1 MNCFNCS
8 KYLQEAIDSVYAQT
22 YADWEIIFWDNAST
36 DNSAEIAKSYD
47 KKLRYFRGEKN
58 IPLGNA
64 RNLAIEMVRGEYVA
78 FLDCDDIWMPQKLE
92 KQVKLFETQSDVM
105 LVYSDSYLIDSEGNT
120 IRTAFETEE
129 PYKGQVFDELL
140 CRYNFIPLL
149 TAMIRKEVFDKVG
162 LFNPAYKMAEEY
174 DLFLRIAHLF
184 SIDYVESPMAKYR
197 IHDGNFSRNLDIGI
211 KEELEILNKWIRESS
226 ALTKED
232 VKKVKIKKVKRYA
245 ALYLYYF
252 VKYTHLPK
260 RFAKFY

>member
-8 KYLQEAIDSVYAQT
+8 KYLREAIDSVYAQT
-22 YADWEIIFWDNAST
+22 YSDWEIIFWDNAST
-36 DNSAEIAKSYD
+36 DNSAEIANSYD
-47 KKLRYFRGEKN
+47 NKLRYFRGEIN

-64 RNLAIEMVRGEYVA
+64 RNLAIEKARGEYVA
-78 FLDCDDIWMPQKLE
+78 FLDCDDIWLPQKLDE
-92 KQVKLFETQSDVM
+92 QARLFETQQDVM

-120 IRTAFETEE
+120 IRTAFETEQ
-129 PYKGQVFDELL
+129 PLKGHVFNELL

-149 TAMIRKEVFDKVG
+149 TAMIRKEVFDEIG

-174 DLFLRIAHLF
+174 DLFLRIAHLY
-184 SIDYVESPMAKYR
+184 SIDYVGSPMAKYR
-197 IHDGNFSRNLDIGI
+197 IHEGNFSRNMDIGI
-211 KEELEILNKWIRESS
+211 KEEIEILNKWILESS
-226 ALTKED
+226 VLTKED
-232 VKKVKIKKVKRYA
+232 IQKVKMKKLKRRA